1 MNKKTKII
9 GVIVVNVV
17 LGVFILECVKEK
29 VDDFN
34 QSPTKQMWD
43 LYNESEKIS
52 KTPLKELLNKEIT
65 NTTIDEVY
73 LRLCDLCEYG

>member
-34 QSPTKQMWD
+34 QSPIKQMWD
-43 LYNESEKIS
+43 LYNESEKI
-52 KTPLKELLNKEIT
+52 
-65 NTTIDEVY
+65 Y
-73 LRLCDLCEYG
+73 